1 MNRVFLSG
9 NLTRDPEVRYTQ
21 TGKAFA
27 RMGIAV
33 RRSFSKDKDAVDF
46 FNVTAWEKTAEF
58 CGRYLT
64 KGTRILVKGRLQTSS
79 YENKDGV
86 KVNAVD
92 VVADNIEFAGSKRDS
107 GGDGGYQRDDDGGYQ
122 RNSRF
127 NDGDDYQRNSR
138 SNDGDYQRN
147 DYRQFERD
155 NRSPKK
161 SSDDE
166 IIDNTID
173 LEDPPF

>member
-46 FNVTAWEKTAEF
+46 FNLVAWEKTAEF

-64 KGTRILVKGRLQTSS
+64 KGTRILVEGRLQTSS

-122 RNSRF
+122 RGSRF

-138 SNDGDYQRN
+138 SNDDGYRRN
-147 DYRQFERD
+147 DYRQPERD
-155 NRSPKK
+155 NRPPKNV
-161 SSDDE
+161 DDFGD
-166 IIDNTID
+166 DNTID